1 MAHRP
6 VGEKDRYRNVASAHP
21 GPVRRISRP
30 EELRALVF
38 RDGVAALM
46 IPWRIAKDLPLR
58 GAHRPRSRRLDRL
71 VRSVR
76 AKGYSPAEPI
86 LCRVDPDGRWMV
98 IDGGHR
104 LTAARQVAGEVWCN
118 LFGPRV
124 RDLYFLVFAADGQ
137 EGDGA

>member
-6 VGEKDRYRNVASAHP
+6 VGDKDRYRDFAPAHP

-30 EELRALVF
+30 EEADALAF

-46 IPWRIAKDLPLR
+46 IPWRIAKDLPLE
-58 GAHRPRSRRLDRL
+58 GASRPRTRRLDRL
-71 VRSVR
+71 VRSIR
-76 AKGYSPAEPI
+76 AKGYRPAEPI

-104 LTAARQVAGEVWCN
+104 LTAARQVAGEFWCN
-118 LFGPRV
+118 LFAPRV
-124 RDLYFLVFAADGQ
+124 RDLYFLVFAENAEAAED
-137 EGDGA
+137 D